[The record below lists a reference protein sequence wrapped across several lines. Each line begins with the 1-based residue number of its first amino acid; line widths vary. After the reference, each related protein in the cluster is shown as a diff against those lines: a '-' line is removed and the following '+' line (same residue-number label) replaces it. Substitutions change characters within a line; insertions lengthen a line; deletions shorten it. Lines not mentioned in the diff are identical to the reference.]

1 VPGIS
6 GENNDKE
13 LMAKNVQTTRRSAM
27 SIEVPVTNYWRAKKK
42 QLEKKIESWS
52 CLPEGVLKINVD
64 AAYDADQGLG
74 WYGSNS

>member
-1 VPGIS
+1 MVKMCKQLAGVLCLLKFPLQTI
-6 GENNDKE
+6 GE
-13 LMAKNVQTTRRSAM
+13 Q
-27 SIEVPVTNYWRAKKK
+27 KKK